1 MLWYLCTYGCIFQKN
16 TVDESSWWQELKKYV
31 LFFMKFSLPFIEV
44 ITLIFKPNTLPG
56 LLHNSFED
64 KSRSRLAPPLELYI
78 AFFLQVIIPG

>member
-1 MLWYLCTYGCIFQKN
+1 M
-16 TVDESSWWQELKKYV
+16 DESSWWQELKKDV
-31 LFFMKFSLPFIEV
+31 LFFKKLSLPFIEV

-56 LLHNSFED
+56 LSHNSFEA